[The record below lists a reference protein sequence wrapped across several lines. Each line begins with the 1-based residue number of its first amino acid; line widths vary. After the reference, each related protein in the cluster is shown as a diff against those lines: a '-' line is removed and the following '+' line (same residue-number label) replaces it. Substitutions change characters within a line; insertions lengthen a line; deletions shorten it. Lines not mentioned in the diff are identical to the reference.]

1 MYCFPVFDI
10 FCVNKCRGGGIGR
23 HNGLKIRCSF
33 RGVRVQVPLPAPF
46 SERVILAEI
55 RVLPDT
61 VINLISAGEVVE
73 RPASVVKELI
83 ENALDAEA
91 TEITVELE
99 QGGRKSI
106 IVRDNGLGM
115 NRHDLL
121 LSVQRHATSKISS
134 SSDLDTLS
142 TLGFRGEALPSI
154 AAVTHFSVLTS
165 DGGDGWRMQ
174 MDGGVLRDVS
184 AAARTRGTTVTA
196 AGLFYNQPARRRFL
210 RTQATELTWVEKYLT
225 GCALAKSE
233 ITFRLSHN
241 GNELFH
247 LPADQS
253 VPARLRS
260 RYNLPGD
267 SRYVK
272 SEGHSGGT
280 SVKLIW
286 FPDSRWN
293 RKTHQYILV
302 NGRMIYSGLV
312 SGPVDAAIAGPA
324 GYPLLYCSV
333 SVPPDEVDVNVHP
346 AKREV
351 RFRKPSSIREA
362 VESALGEL
370 SSSRKSAITL
380 MTGSRDSA
388 GITYERSYEKIDS
401 DALFDAAMKVQAP
414 SSVKAAESSEQGFP
428 IVQIGRSYLVTST
441 DKGIV
446 LIDQHAAHE
455 RVLFETILNTMNSD
469 MESGQQKLLLPEN
482 VKLDASER
490 EQLDDYK
497 SVLNSS
503 GFEFHVEGETLVL
516 TAVPPGTFHGI
527 GALREILRS
536 LQDPE
541 NEDKPIRER
550 VAAAA
555 ACAGAVKFGDHLSPD
570 ETRHLV
576 DQLFSTQDPFH
587 CPHGRPTLI
596 EISFEE
602 LGKKFGR

>member
-1 MYCFPVFDI
+1 MA
-10 FCVNKCRGGGIGR
+10 
-23 HNGLKIRCSF
+23 
-33 RGVRVQVPLPAPF
+33 Q
-46 SERVILAEI
+46 I

-61 VINLISAGEVVE
+61 VINMISAGEVVE

-91 TEITVELE
+91 TEIIVELE

-134 SSDLDTLS
+134 SSDLSSLS

-154 AAVTHFSVLTS
+154 AAVTHFTILTS
-165 DGGDGWRMQ
+165 DGVDGFRMR
-174 MDGGVLRDVS
+174 MDGGILRDVS
-184 AAARTRGTTVTA
+184 PAARTRGTSVTA
-196 AGLFYNQPARRRFL
+196 TGLFYNQPARRRFL
-210 RTQATELTWVEKYLT
+210 RTQATELSWVERYIT
-225 GCALAKSE
+225 GSALAREE
-233 ITFRLSHN
+233 IAFRLLHN

-247 LPADQS
+247 LPAGQS
-253 VPARLRS
+253 VPERLRS
-260 RYNLPGD
+260 RYGLPGD

-272 SEGHSGGT
+272 SEGHSRGT

-293 RKTHQYILV
+293 RKSHQYILV
-302 NGRMIYSGLV
+302 NGRMVYTGLV
-312 SGPVDAAIAGPA
+312 SGPVDAALAGPA

-333 SVPPDEVDVNVHP
+333 SAPPDEVDVNVHP
-346 AKREV
+346 QKREV

-362 VESALGEL
+362 VETALGEL
-370 SSSRKSAITL
+370 PSSRKSKMKL
-380 MTGSRDSA
+380 PTGIRESF
-388 GITYERSYEKIDS
+388 GIPHNGTDGRMYSEDLFNA
-401 DALFDAAMKVQAP
+401 ALQVQAP
-414 SSVKAAESSEQGFP
+414 GAVDTAGKMEYDFP
-428 IVQIGRSYLVTST
+428 MVQIGRSYLVTST

-455 RVLFETILNTMNSD
+455 RILFETVLNSMNSD
-469 MESGQQKLLLPEN
+469 SESGQQKLLLPEYIR
-482 VKLDASER
+482 LDAPER
-490 EQLDDYK
+490 EQLGDYHA
-497 SVLNSS
+497 VLNRS
-503 GFEFHVEGETLVL
+503 GFEFHIDGDTLVL

-527 GALREILRS
+527 SALREILRS

-541 NEDKPIRER
+541 SKDMPIREK

-555 ACAGAVKFGDHLSPD
+555 ACAGAVKFGDPLSPL

-576 DQLFSTQDPFH
+576 DQLFSTSDPFH

-602 LGKKFGR
+602 LGEKFGR

>member
-1 MYCFPVFDI
+1 MP
-10 FCVNKCRGGGIGR
+10 
-23 HNGLKIRCSF
+23 
-33 RGVRVQVPLPAPF
+33 Q
-46 SERVILAEI
+46 I

-73 RPASVVKELI
+73 RPASVVKELL
-83 ENALDAEA
+83 ENALDADA
-91 TEITVELE
+91 AEITVELE

-106 IVRDNGLGM
+106 IVRDDGLGM

-134 SSDLDTLS
+134 SSDLSSLS

-154 AAVTHFSVLTS
+154 AAVSHFTILTS
-165 DGGDGWRMQ
+165 DGADGWKMR
-174 MDGGVLRDVS
+174 MDGGILRDIS
-184 AAARTRGTTVTA
+184 PAARTRGTTVTVD
-196 AGLFYNQPARRRFL
+196 GLFYNQPARRRFL
-210 RTQATELTWVEKYLT
+210 RTQATELSWVERYIT
-225 GCALAKSE
+225 ASALARDDIS
-233 ITFRLSHN
+233 FRLLHN

-247 LPADQS
+247 LRAGQS
-253 VPARLRS
+253 VPERLCT
-260 RYNLPGD
+260 RYGLPGD

-272 SEGHSGGT
+272 SEGQSNGT

-293 RKTHQYILV
+293 RKSHQYILV
-302 NGRMIYSGLV
+302 NGRTVYAGLIA
-312 SGPVDAAIAGPA
+312 GPIDAALAGPA

-346 AKREV
+346 QKREV
-351 RFRKPSSIREA
+351 RFRKPSSLRKA
-362 VESALGEL
+362 VEAALGEL
-370 SSSRKSAITL
+370 PSSRKSG
-380 MTGSRDSA
+380 MTFAPGTGGSIGPLRNGTDRRIYNEDLFNA
-388 GITYERSYEKIDS
+388 
-401 DALFDAAMKVQAP
+401 ALQVQSPGAVDTP
-414 SSVKAAESSEQGFP
+414 GKAEQEFP

-441 DKGIV
+441 DKGVV

-455 RVLFETILNTMNSD
+455 RILFETVLSSMNSD
-469 MESGQQKLLLPEN
+469 SESGQQKLLLPEHIR
-482 VKLDASER
+482 LDAQER
-490 EQLDDYK
+490 EQLDDY
-497 SVLNSS
+497 STVLNRS
-503 GFEFHVEGETLVL
+503 GFEFHIDGETLIL

-541 NEDKPIRER
+541 NEDMSVREK

-555 ACAGAVKFGDHLSPD
+555 ACAGAVKFGDPLSPL
-570 ETRHLV
+570 ETRHLI
-576 DQLFSTQDPFH
+576 DQLFSTSDPFH

-602 LGKKFGR
+602 LGEKFGR

>member
-1 MYCFPVFDI
+1 MADTTD
-10 FCVNKCRGGGIGR
+10 
-23 HNGLKIRCSF
+23 LKSVALL
-33 RGVRVQVPLPAPF
+33 GVRVQVPLPAPF
-46 SERVILAEI
+46 SERIILPQI

-73 RPASVVKELI
+73 RPASVVKELL
-83 ENALDAEA
+83 ENALDADA
-91 TEITVELE
+91 AEITVELE

-106 IVRDNGLGM
+106 IVRDDGLGM

-134 SSDLDTLS
+134 SSDLSSLS

-154 AAVTHFSVLTS
+154 AAVSHFTILTS
-165 DGGDGWRMQ
+165 DGADGWKMR
-174 MDGGVLRDVS
+174 MDGGILRDIS
-184 AAARTRGTTVTA
+184 PAARTRGTTVTVD
-196 AGLFYNQPARRRFL
+196 GLFYNQPARRRFL
-210 RTQATELTWVEKYLT
+210 RTQATELSWVERYIT
-225 GCALAKSE
+225 ASALARDDIS
-233 ITFRLSHN
+233 FRLLHN

-247 LPADQS
+247 LRAGQS
-253 VPARLRS
+253 VPERLCT
-260 RYNLPGD
+260 RYGLPGD

-272 SEGHSGGT
+272 SEGQSNGT

-293 RKTHQYILV
+293 RKSHQYILV
-302 NGRMIYSGLV
+302 NGRTVYAGLIA
-312 SGPVDAAIAGPA
+312 GPIDAALAGPA

-346 AKREV
+346 QKREV
-351 RFRKPSSIREA
+351 RFRKPSSLRKA
-362 VESALGEL
+362 VEAALGEL
-370 SSSRKSAITL
+370 PSSRKSG
-380 MTGSRDSA
+380 MTFAPGTGGSIGPLRNGTDRRIYNEDLFNA
-388 GITYERSYEKIDS
+388 
-401 DALFDAAMKVQAP
+401 ALQVQSPGAVDTP
-414 SSVKAAESSEQGFP
+414 GKAEQEFP

-441 DKGIV
+441 DKGVV

-455 RVLFETILNTMNSD
+455 RILFETVLSSMNSD
-469 MESGQQKLLLPEN
+469 SESGQQKLLLPEHIR
-482 VKLDASER
+482 LDAQER
-490 EQLDDYK
+490 EQLDDY
-497 SVLNSS
+497 STVLNRS
-503 GFEFHVEGETLVL
+503 GFEFHIDGETLIL

-541 NEDKPIRER
+541 NEDMSVREK

-555 ACAGAVKFGDHLSPD
+555 ACAGAVKFGDPLSPL
-570 ETRHLV
+570 ETRHLI
-576 DQLFSTQDPFH
+576 DQLFSTSDPFH

-602 LGKKFGR
+602 LGEKFGR

>member
-1 MYCFPVFDI
+1 M
-10 FCVNKCRGGGIGR
+10 
-23 HNGLKIRCSF
+23 
-33 RGVRVQVPLPAPF
+33 PL
-46 SERVILAEI
+46 SQI

-61 VINLISAGEVVE
+61 VINMISAGEVVE
-73 RPASVVKELI
+73 RPASVVKELL

-91 TEITVELE
+91 SEITVELE

-134 SSDLDTLS
+134 SSDLSSLS

-154 AAVTHFSVLTS
+154 AAVSHFTILTS
-165 DGGDGWRMQ
+165 DGADGFRMR
-174 MDGGVLRDVS
+174 MDGGILRDLS
-184 AAARTRGTTVTA
+184 PAARTRGTTVTA

-210 RTQATELTWVEKYLT
+210 RTQATELSWVEKYIT
-225 GCALAKSE
+225 GSALARNE
-233 ITFRLSHN
+233 ISFRLLHN
-241 GNELFH
+241 GNELFY
-247 LPADQS
+247 LPAGQS
-253 VPARLRS
+253 IPERLCS
-260 RYNLPGD
+260 RYGLPGD

-293 RKTHQYILV
+293 RKSHQYILV
-302 NGRMIYSGLV
+302 NGRLVYAGLV
-312 SGPVDAAIAGPA
+312 AGPVDAALAGPA

-333 SVPPDEVDVNVHP
+333 FVPPDEVDVNVHP
-346 AKREV
+346 QKREV

-362 VESALGEL
+362 VENALGEL
-370 SSSRKSAITL
+370 ASSRKNGMKLTSR
-380 MTGSRDSA
+380 TGGSA
-388 GITYERSYEKIDS
+388 GIPHDRIDRRNYS
-401 DALFDAAMKVQAP
+401 EDLFNAALQVQAP
-414 SSVKAAESSEQGFP
+414 GAVDTARKAEQDFP

-455 RVLFETILNTMNSD
+455 RILFETVLSSMNSD
-469 MESGQQKLLLPEN
+469 SESGQQKLLLPEHIR
-482 VKLDASER
+482 LDAPER
-490 EQLDDYK
+490 EQLEDY
-497 SVLNSS
+497 SAVLNRS
-503 GFEFHVEGETLVL
+503 GFEFHIEGDTLIL

-541 NEDKPIRER
+541 NEDMPIREK

-555 ACAGAVKFGDHLSPD
+555 ACAGAVKFGDPLSPL
-570 ETRHLV
+570 ETRHLI
-576 DQLFSTQDPFH
+576 DQLFSTSDPFH

-602 LGKKFGR
+602 LGDKFGR

>member
-1 MYCFPVFDI
+1 
-10 FCVNKCRGGGIGR
+10 
-23 HNGLKIRCSF
+23 LSSIR
-33 RGVRVQVPLPAPF
+33 
-46 SERVILAEI
+46 I
-55 RVLPDT
+55 LPDT

-83 ENALDAEA
+83 ENAIDAQA

-134 SSDLDTLS
+134 SSDLSSLS

-154 AAVTHFSVLTS
+154 AAVSHFTILTS
-165 DGGDGWRMQ
+165 DGVDGFRMR
-174 MDGGVLRDVS
+174 MDGGILRDVS
-184 AAARTRGTTVTA
+184 PAARTRGTTVTA

-210 RTQATELTWVEKYLT
+210 RTQATELSWVEKFIT
-225 GCALAKSE
+225 GSALGRKE
-233 ITFRLSHN
+233 IAFRLLHN
-241 GNELFH
+241 GNELFY
-247 LPADQS
+247 LPAGQS
-253 VPARLRS
+253 VPERLRS
-260 RYNLPGD
+260 RYRLPGD
-267 SRYVK
+267 GRYVK
-272 SEGHSGGT
+272 SEGQSGGT

-293 RKTHQYILV
+293 RKSHQYILV
-302 NGRMIYSGLV
+302 NGRMVYAGLIA
-312 SGPVDAAIAGPA
+312 GPIDAALSGPA

-346 AKREV
+346 QKREV
-351 RFRKPSSIREA
+351 RFRKPSSLREA
-362 VESALGEL
+362 VEAALGEL
-370 SSSRKSAITL
+370 TSSRRSGMKLAAG
-380 MTGSRDSA
+380 TGVSI
-388 GITYERSYEKIDS
+388 GIPYSGTDRRIYNEDLFNA
-401 DALFDAAMKVQAP
+401 ALQVQAP
-414 SSVKAAESSEQGFP
+414 GAVDASARAEQEFP
-428 IVQIGRSYLVTST
+428 IVQIGKSYLVTST

-455 RVLFETILNTMNSD
+455 RILFETVLKSMNSD
-469 MESGQQKLLLPEN
+469 SESGQQKLLLPEHIR
-482 VKLDASER
+482 LDAPER
-490 EQLDDYK
+490 EQLDNYRA
-497 SVLNSS
+497 VLNRS
-503 GFEFHVEGETLVL
+503 GFEFHIDGETLIL

-541 NEDKPIRER
+541 NEDMPVRER

-555 ACAGAVKFGDHLSPD
+555 ACAGAVKFGDPLSSL
-570 ETRHLV
+570 ETRHLI
-576 DQLFSTQDPFH
+576 DQLFSTSDPFH

-602 LGKKFGR
+602 LGEKFGR

>member
-1 MYCFPVFDI
+1 MP
-10 FCVNKCRGGGIGR
+10 
-23 HNGLKIRCSF
+23 H
-33 RGVRVQVPLPAPF
+33 
-46 SERVILAEI
+46 I
-55 RVLPDT
+55 RVLSDT
-61 VINLISAGEVVE
+61 VINMISAGEVVE

-134 SSDLDTLS
+134 SSDLSSLS

-154 AAVTHFSVLTS
+154 AAVTHFTILTS
-165 DGGDGWRMQ
+165 DGDEGFRMR
-174 MDGGVLRDVS
+174 MDGGILRDVS

-196 AGLFYNQPARRRFL
+196 GGLFYNQPARRSFL
-210 RTQATELTWVEKYLT
+210 RTQATELSWVEKFIT
-225 GCALAKSE
+225 GSALAREE
-233 ITFRLSHN
+233 IAFRLLHN

-247 LPADQS
+247 LPAGQS
-253 VPARLRS
+253 VPERLRS
-260 RYNLPGD
+260 RYGLPGD

-272 SEGHSGGT
+272 SEGQSGRT

-293 RKTHQYILV
+293 RRSHQYFLV
-302 NGRMIYSGLV
+302 NGRMVYTGLI
-312 SGPVDAAIAGPA
+312 SGPVDAVLAGPA

-346 AKREV
+346 QKREV
-351 RFRKPSSIREA
+351 RFKKPSSIREA
-362 VESALGEL
+362 VEAALGEL
-370 SSSRKSAITL
+370 PSSRKSG
-380 MTGSRDSA
+380 MTMLTGRRDPIGSFANDTNKN
-388 GITYERSYEKIDS
+388 IYTED
-401 DALFDAAMKVQAP
+401 LFNASMQVQAP
-414 SSVKAAESSEQGFP
+414 GAVGASGRTEQDFP

-455 RVLFETILNTMNSD
+455 RILFETVLKSMNSD
-469 MESGQQKLLLPEN
+469 SGSGHQKLLLPEN
-482 VKLDASER
+482 IRLDASER
-490 EQLDDYK
+490 EQMDDYRA
-497 SVLNSS
+497 VLNKS
-503 GFEFHVEGETLVL
+503 GFEFHIDGETLVL

-527 GALREILRS
+527 SALREILRS
-536 LQDPE
+536 LQNPE
-541 NEDKPIRER
+541 NKDMPVREK

-555 ACAGAVKFGDHLSPD
+555 ACAGAVKFGDPLSSL
-570 ETRHLV
+570 ETRHLI
-576 DQLFSTQDPFH
+576 DQLFSTSDPFH

-602 LGKKFGR
+602 LGEKFGR

>member
-1 MYCFPVFDI
+1 M
-10 FCVNKCRGGGIGR
+10 
-23 HNGLKIRCSF
+23 
-33 RGVRVQVPLPAPF
+33 
-46 SERVILAEI
+46 
-55 RVLPDT
+55 
-61 VINLISAGEVVE
+61 ISAGEVVE

-83 ENALDAEA
+83 ENSLDAEA

-106 IVRDNGLGM
+106 TVRDNGMGM

-134 SSDLDTLS
+134 TGDLSSLS

-154 AAVTHFSVLTS
+154 AAVTHFAILTS
-165 DGGDGWRMQ
+165 DGVDGFKMR
-174 MDGGVLRDVS
+174 MDGGILSDVS
-184 AAARTRGTTVTA
+184 PAARTRGTTVTA

-210 RTQATELTWVEKYLT
+210 RTQATELSWVEKFIT
-225 GCALAKSE
+225 GSALAREE
-233 ITFRLSHN
+233 IAFRLLHN
-241 GNELFH
+241 GNELFY
-247 LPADQS
+247 LPPGQS
-253 VPARLRS
+253 VSERLRS
-260 RYNLPGD
+260 RYGLPGD

-272 SEGHSGGT
+272 SEGLSGRT

-293 RKTHQYILV
+293 RKSHQYILV
-302 NGRMIYSGLV
+302 NGRMVYTGLV
-312 SGPVDAAIAGPA
+312 SGPIDAVLAGPA

-346 AKREV
+346 QKREV
-351 RFRKPSSIREA
+351 RFRKPSSLREA
-362 VESALGEL
+362 VEAALGEL
-370 SSSRKSAITL
+370 PASRKSG
-380 MTGSRDSA
+380 MRFEA
-388 GITYERSYEKIDS
+388 GGIDS
-401 DALFDAAMKVQAP
+401 IISTRNGTDRSTYTEDLFNVALQVQAP
-414 SSVKAAESSEQGFP
+414 GAADIKETMEQNFP
-428 IVQIGRSYLVTST
+428 MVQIGRSYLVTST

-455 RVLFETILNTMNSD
+455 RILFETVLNTMNSD

-490 EQLDDYK
+490 EQLDDY
-497 SVLNSS
+497 STVLNRS
-503 GFEFHVEGETLVL
+503 GFEFHIDGDTLIL

-527 GALREILRS
+527 SALREILRS

-541 NEDKPIRER
+541 NKDMPIREK

-555 ACAGAVKFGDHLSPD
+555 ACAGAVKFGDPLSPL

-576 DQLFSTQDPFH
+576 DQLFSTSDPFH

-602 LGKKFGR
+602 LGEKFGR

>member
-1 MYCFPVFDI
+1 
-10 FCVNKCRGGGIGR
+10 
-23 HNGLKIRCSF
+23 
-33 RGVRVQVPLPAPF
+33 
-46 SERVILAEI
+46 LAEI

-73 RPASVVKELI
+73 RPASVVKELL
-83 ENALDAEA
+83 ENSLDSGAS
-91 TEITVELE
+91 EITVELE

-106 IVRDNGLGM
+106 TVRDNGHGM

-121 LSVQRHATSKISS
+121 LSIQRHATSKISTS
-134 SSDLDTLS
+134 LDLNSLS

-154 AAVTHFSVLTS
+154 AAVSHFSILTS
-165 DGGDGWRMQ
+165 DGGEGWKMRV
-174 MDGGVLRDVS
+174 DGGVLRDVS
-184 AAARTRGTTVTA
+184 PAARTRGTTVTA

-210 RTQATELTWVEKYLT
+210 RTVATELTWVEKYIT
-225 GCALAKSE
+225 GCALARNDV
-233 ITFRLSHN
+233 TFRLLHN
-241 GNELFH
+241 GREVFH

-253 VPARLRS
+253 IPERLRL
-260 RYNLPGD
+260 RYGLPGD

-272 SEGHSGGT
+272 SEGQSGGT
-280 SVKLIW
+280 SVELIW

-293 RKTHQYILV
+293 RKTQQYILV
-302 NGRMIYSGLV
+302 NGRMVFTGLV
-312 SGPVDAAIAGPA
+312 SGPVDAALAGPA
-324 GYPLLYCSV
+324 GYPLLYCKV
-333 SVPPDEVDVNVHP
+333 SVPMDEVDVNVHP

-351 RFRKPSSIREA
+351 RFRKPSSVREA

-370 SSSRKSAITL
+370 PASRKRDMNSIT
-380 MTGSRDSA
+380 GRKYSA
-388 GITYERSYEKIDS
+388 GISYEGTDKKLHSS
-401 DALFDAAMKVQAP
+401 DLFNSAMQVQSP
-414 SSVKAAESSEQGFP
+414 MPEELTMNSEQDFA

-455 RVLFETILNTMNSD
+455 RILFETVLDTLKRD

-482 VKLDASER
+482 VRLDASER
-490 EQLDDYK
+490 EQLDDY
-497 SVLNSS
+497 SAVLNKS
-503 GFEFHVEGETLVL
+503 GFEFHIDGDTLVL

-527 GALREILRS
+527 SALREILRS

-541 NEDKPIRER
+541 NEDMPVREK

-555 ACAGAVKFGDHLSPD
+555 ACAGAVKFGDQLSSV
-570 ETRHLV
+570 EARRLV
-576 DQLFSTQDPFH
+576 DQLFSTSDPFH

-602 LGKKFGR
+602 LGDKFGR

>member
-1 MYCFPVFDI
+1 MP
-10 FCVNKCRGGGIGR
+10 
-23 HNGLKIRCSF
+23 
-33 RGVRVQVPLPAPF
+33 Q
-46 SERVILAEI
+46 I

-73 RPASVVKELI
+73 RPASVVKELL
-83 ENALDAEA
+83 ENALDADA
-91 TEITVELE
+91 AEITVELE

-134 SSDLDTLS
+134 SSDLSSLS

-154 AAVTHFSVLTS
+154 AAVSHFTILTS
-165 DGGDGWRMQ
+165 DGADGWKMR
-174 MDGGVLRDVS
+174 MDGGILRDIS
-184 AAARTRGTTVTA
+184 PAARTRGTTVTA
-196 AGLFYNQPARRRFL
+196 DGLFFNQPARRRFL
-210 RTQATELTWVEKYLT
+210 RTQATELSWVEKYIT
-225 GCALAKSE
+225 GSALARNDIS
-233 ITFRLSHN
+233 FRLLHN

-247 LPADQS
+247 LRAGQS
-253 VPARLRS
+253 VPERLCS
-260 RYNLPGD
+260 RYGLPGD

-272 SEGHSGGT
+272 SEGQSNGT

-293 RKTHQYILV
+293 RKSHQYILV
-302 NGRMIYSGLV
+302 NGRTVYAGLI
-312 SGPVDAAIAGPA
+312 SGPIDAALAGPA

-346 AKREV
+346 QKREV
-351 RFRKPSSIREA
+351 RFRKPSSLREA
-362 VESALGEL
+362 VETALGEL
-370 SSSRKSAITL
+370 PSSRKSG
-380 MTGSRDSA
+380 MTFAAGTGGSI
-388 GITYERSYEKIDS
+388 GIPRSGTDRRIYNEDLFNA
-401 DALFDAAMKVQAP
+401 ALQVQSP
-414 SSVKAAESSEQGFP
+414 GMVDTPGKAEQEFP

-441 DKGIV
+441 DKGVV

-455 RVLFETILNTMNSD
+455 RILFETVLSSMNSD
-469 MESGQQKLLLPEN
+469 SESGQQKLLLPEHIR
-482 VKLDASER
+482 LDAQER
-490 EQLDDYK
+490 EQLDDYTA
-497 SVLNSS
+497 VLNRS
-503 GFEFHVEGETLVL
+503 GFEFHIDGETLIL

-541 NEDKPIRER
+541 NEDMPVREK

-555 ACAGAVKFGDHLSPD
+555 ACAGAVKFGDPLSPL
-570 ETRHLV
+570 ETRHLI
-576 DQLFSTQDPFH
+576 DQLFSTSDPFH

-602 LGKKFGR
+602 LGEKFGR

>member
-1 MYCFPVFDI
+1 MVELADTTD
-10 FCVNKCRGGGIGR
+10 
-23 HNGLKIRCSF
+23 LKSVALL
-33 RGVRVQVPLPAPF
+33 GVRVQVPLPAPF
-46 SERVILAEI
+46 SERIILPQI

-73 RPASVVKELI
+73 RPASVVKELL
-83 ENALDAEA
+83 ENALDADA
-91 TEITVELE
+91 AEITVELE

-106 IVRDNGLGM
+106 IVRDDGLGM

-134 SSDLDTLS
+134 SSDLSSLS

-154 AAVTHFSVLTS
+154 AAVSHFTILTS
-165 DGGDGWRMQ
+165 DGADGWKMR
-174 MDGGVLRDVS
+174 MDGGILRDIS
-184 AAARTRGTTVTA
+184 PAARTRGTTVTVD
-196 AGLFYNQPARRRFL
+196 GLFYNQPARRRFL
-210 RTQATELTWVEKYLT
+210 RTQATELSWVERYIT
-225 GCALAKSE
+225 ASALARDDIS
-233 ITFRLSHN
+233 FRLLHN

-247 LPADQS
+247 LRAGQS
-253 VPARLRS
+253 VPERLCT
-260 RYNLPGD
+260 RYGLPGD

-272 SEGHSGGT
+272 SEGQSNGT

-293 RKTHQYILV
+293 RKSHQYILV
-302 NGRMIYSGLV
+302 NGRTVYAGLIA
-312 SGPVDAAIAGPA
+312 GPIDAALAGPA

-346 AKREV
+346 QKREV
-351 RFRKPSSIREA
+351 RFRKPSSLRKA
-362 VESALGEL
+362 VEAALGEL
-370 SSSRKSAITL
+370 PSSRKSG
-380 MTGSRDSA
+380 MTFAPGTGGSIGPLRNGTDRRIYNEDLFNA
-388 GITYERSYEKIDS
+388 
-401 DALFDAAMKVQAP
+401 ALQVQSPGAVDTP
-414 SSVKAAESSEQGFP
+414 GKAEQEFP

-441 DKGIV
+441 DKGVV

-455 RVLFETILNTMNSD
+455 RILFETVLSSMNSD
-469 MESGQQKLLLPEN
+469 SESGQQKLLLPEHIR
-482 VKLDASER
+482 LDAQER
-490 EQLDDYK
+490 EQLDDY
-497 SVLNSS
+497 STVLNRS
-503 GFEFHVEGETLVL
+503 GFEFHIDGETLIL

-541 NEDKPIRER
+541 NEDMSVREK

-555 ACAGAVKFGDHLSPD
+555 ACAGAVKFGDPLSPL
-570 ETRHLV
+570 ETRHLI
-576 DQLFSTQDPFH
+576 DQLFSTSDPFH

-602 LGKKFGR
+602 LGEKFGR

>member
-1 MYCFPVFDI
+1 M
-10 FCVNKCRGGGIGR
+10 
-23 HNGLKIRCSF
+23 S
-33 RGVRVQVPLPAPF
+33 Q
-46 SERVILAEI
+46 I

-61 VINLISAGEVVE
+61 VINMISAGEVVE
-73 RPASVVKELI
+73 RPASVVKELL

-91 TEITVELE
+91 SEITVELE

-115 NRHDLL
+115 NRHNLL

-134 SSDLDTLS
+134 SSDLSSLS

-154 AAVTHFSVLTS
+154 AAVSHFTILTS
-165 DGGDGWRMQ
+165 DGADGFRMR
-174 MDGGVLRDVS
+174 MDGGILRDLS
-184 AAARTRGTTVTA
+184 PAARTRGTTVTA

-210 RTQATELTWVEKYLT
+210 RTQATELSWVEKYIT
-225 GCALAKSE
+225 GSALARNE
-233 ITFRLSHN
+233 ISFRLLHN
-241 GNELFH
+241 GNELFY
-247 LPADQS
+247 LPAGQS
-253 VPARLRS
+253 IPERLCS
-260 RYNLPGD
+260 RYGLPGD

-272 SEGHSGGT
+272 SEGYSGGT
-280 SVKLIW
+280 SVQLIW

-293 RKTHQYILV
+293 RKSHQYILV
-302 NGRMIYSGLV
+302 NGRLVFAGLV
-312 SGPVDAAIAGPA
+312 AGPVDAALAGPA

-346 AKREV
+346 QKREV

-362 VESALGEL
+362 VENALGEL
-370 SSSRKSAITL
+370 ASSRKNGMKLTAR
-380 MTGSRDSA
+380 TGGSA
-388 GITYERSYEKIDS
+388 GIPHDRIDRRNYS
-401 DALFDAAMKVQAP
+401 EDLFNAALQVQAP
-414 SSVKAAESSEQGFP
+414 GAVDTAWKAEQDFP

-455 RVLFETILNTMNSD
+455 RILFETVLSSMNSD
-469 MESGQQKLLLPEN
+469 SESGQQKLLLPEHIR
-482 VKLDASER
+482 LDAPER
-490 EQLDDYK
+490 EQLEDY
-497 SVLNSS
+497 SAVLNRS
-503 GFEFHVEGETLVL
+503 GFEFHIDGDTLIL

-541 NEDKPIRER
+541 NEDMPIREK

-555 ACAGAVKFGDHLSPD
+555 ACAGAVKFGDPLSPL
-570 ETRHLV
+570 ETRHLI
-576 DQLFSTQDPFH
+576 DQLFSTSDPFH

-602 LGKKFGR
+602 LGEKFGR